1 MKNYGI
7 PYMGSKSKIAPA
19 ILKRLPSGKR
29 FVDLFGGGFAMSHA
43 AILSGKYERVW
54 YRDFNAGVT
63 HLVEDAYNGKYNYS
77 VFKPEFITRERFNR
91 EYKDNAYIR
100 QIWSFGNKGTA
111 YLYGKDIEHIK
122 HVAHDFVVFGKW
134 SPELEKIAK
143 GITKAVTA
151 KDIRTRRM
159 QFTRHIKS
167 TGKSINGK
175 LQHMN
180 QLECLQQL
188 EELSR
193 LECLQQL
200 EELSRLERLQQL
212 EELSRLERLQQLE
225 FGHGLSYDDYEYQDG
240 DVVYCDPPYIGTAE
254 YVDAFDYDKFFD
266 WAASRNFDVY
276 FSNYPIYDK
285 RFVLV
290 WASQLRS
297 TLGSGNNSVNFECLY
312 KNVGE

>member
-167 TGKSINGK
+167 TGKGINGK
-175 LQHMN
+175 LQRMN
-180 QLECLQQL
+180 QLE
-188 EELSR
+188 
-193 LECLQQL
+193 
-200 EELSRLERLQQL
+200 RLQRL
-212 EELSRLERLQQLE
+212 DELSRLERLQQLE

-266 WAASRNFDVY
+266 WVASRDFDVY